1 MAGRRLCLLYS
12 SVSQTLSSVF
22 LGDGSFKAAFEPT
35 FIHSVLQSLSA
46 DQILFSHSD
55 IFFQIH
61 IKLDEQN

>member
-22 LGDGSFKAAFEPT
+22 PGDGSFKGAFEPT

-46 DQILFSHSD
+46 DQILFSHRD
-55 IFFQIH
+55 IFQIH
-61 IKLDEQN
+61 IKLDEQK